1 MCVAYSSSH
10 SAKVVTWNAENWW
23 TNLPSRGECEPSI
36 YSLTDRYVETD
47 GCHGGRRFYV
57 GKISTRRTKEKN
69 GVTWFADNSVFI
81 FIFILVNIVVT
92 EAVFADVQYFVLLH
106 LSIIMHTTY
115 YMYSF
120 TRWCLMTTCE
130 GLQGLITN
138 QF

>member
-1 MCVAYSSSH
+1 M
-10 SAKVVTWNAENWW
+10 
-23 TNLPSRGECEPSI
+23 
-36 YSLTDRYVETD
+36 
-47 GCHGGRRFYV
+47 

-120 TRWCLMTTCE
+120 TR
-130 GLQGLITN
+130 
-138 QF
+138 